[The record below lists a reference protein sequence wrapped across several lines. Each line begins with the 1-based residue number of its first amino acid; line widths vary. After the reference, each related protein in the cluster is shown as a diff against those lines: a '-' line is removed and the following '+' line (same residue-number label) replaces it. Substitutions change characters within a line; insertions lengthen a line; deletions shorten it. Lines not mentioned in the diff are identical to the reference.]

1 MPAYTKNYGLEKPY
15 ENEGYD
21 VNVFNKNADTIDEEL
36 QKMKRNSITVDK
48 ELSLGSSNPVEN
60 KAITKEF
67 QKYAKGEGLEF
78 SVVNG
83 LLNVTYDDG
92 EEES

>member
-1 MPAYTKNYGLEKPY
+1 MPSYTKNYGLEKPY

-21 VNVFNKNADTIDEEL
+21 VNVFNKNADTVDEEL
-36 QKMKRNSITVDK
+36 KKLQGNSIVVDK
-48 ELSLGSSNPVEN
+48 ELSSESSNPVEN
-60 KAITKEF
+60 KAVAKEF

-83 LLNVTYDDG
+83 ILNVTYDDG
-92 EEES
+92 KEA